1 MTSQA
6 GLTNVLGALYAS
18 VLFFAVINALI
29 VQPVLS
35 AERAVSYR
43 ERAAGMYSFWPW
55 TLAIVS
61 AFFHAVQ
68 QLVYAVQQT
77 QVPLSLLCSNLSML
91 CSNCDCFINA
101 VQQLYVLCQC
111 CAAVTSALFMLC
123 SIYRVSVSAG
133 QQS

>member
-61 AFFHAVQ
+61 AFVHAVQQFVHAVQ
-68 QLVYAVQQT
+68 QL
-77 QVPLSLLCSNLSML
+77 
-91 CSNCDCFINA
+91 
-101 VQQLYVLCQC
+101 
-111 CAAVTSALFMLC
+111 
-123 SIYRVSVSAG
+123 
-133 QQS
+133 

>member
-61 AFFHAVQ
+61 AFVHAVQ
-68 QLVYAVQQT
+68 QFVHFFV
-77 QVPLSLLCSNLSML
+77 VIDLLYKSE
-91 CSNCDCFINA
+91 
-101 VQQLYVLCQC
+101 
-111 CAAVTSALFMLC
+111 
-123 SIYRVSVSAG
+123 
-133 QQS
+133 

>member
-61 AFFHAVQ
+61 ALRQCCA
-68 QLVYAVQQT
+68 AT
-77 QVPLSLLCSNLSML
+77 CPCCAAIIDALSML
-91 CSNCDCFINA
+91 CSNCNCCIDA
-101 VQQLYVLCQC
+101 VQQL
-111 CAAVTSALFMLC
+111 
-123 SIYRVSVSAG
+123 
-133 QQS
+133 